1 LPIYLRDRL
10 TLTARDTARNFDSMF
25 EAFARLVGAADL
37 NAPREISTEETAAI
51 VERVKR
57 AVLRNRIEV
66 ELVPQDAR
74 VALRSFSALTTEE
87 AEALLRWI
95 PKIGWKVLVDALFRA
110 RTSIDEERVW
120 KPWAELLLRS
130 P

>member
-1 LPIYLRDRL
+1 MKRLDQARAGETEGSISPQAETTTVLLEHLRDRL

-37 NAPREISTEETAAI
+37 NVPREISTEETAAI
-51 VERVKR
+51 VKRVKR

-74 VALRSFSALTTEE
+74 VALRSFNALTTEE

-95 PKIGWKVLVDALFRA
+95 PKIGWKVLV
-110 RTSIDEERVW
+110 
-120 KPWAELLLRS
+120 
-130 P
+130 